1 VSLYTI
7 LVFVHVTSAI
17 GLSAGNL
24 ISLFGLFAMRRAQRV
39 EQVRAILGLLA
50 LSEPVSAIALV
61 LTPAAGVTMTITT
74 WGWRNGWIT
83 VALGSFVLLL
93 SMGVITGLRR
103 GAIAKLVNEMPD
115 GPLPASVEQRI
126 HDPLLGTAV
135 YMLVALLLGIV
146 FLMTTKPAL
155 DGALIAIAVSVVLG
169 AAASLPLWCGRIGEE
184 AGSGDKLTDEVWKVH
199 RENDQIHSEDPLE
212 QKS

>member
-1 VSLYTI
+1 MSLYAV

-17 GLSAGNL
+17 TLSAGNL
-24 ISLFGLFAMRRAQRV
+24 ISLFGLLALRRSQRV

-61 LTPAAGVTMTITT
+61 LTLVAGLTMTVST
-74 WGWRNGWIT
+74 WGWHNGWIN

-93 SMGVITGLRR
+93 SMGVITGTRR
-103 GAIAKLVNEMPD
+103 GAIAKLVKEMGD
-115 GPLPASVEQRI
+115 GPLPESVEQRI

-135 YMLVALLLGIV
+135 YLLVALLVGIV

-155 DGALIAIAVSVVLG
+155 EGSLIAI
-169 AAASLPLWCGRIGEE
+169 
-184 AGSGDKLTDEVWKVH
+184 
-199 RENDQIHSEDPLE
+199 
-212 QKS
+212 

>member
-1 VSLYTI
+1 MSLCAV

-17 GLSAGNL
+17 TLSAGNL
-24 ISLFGLFAMRRAQRV
+24 ISLFGLLALRRAQRV

-61 LTPAAGVTMTITT
+61 LTPVAGLTMTVTT
-74 WGWRNGWIT
+74 WGWHNGWIN

-93 SMGVITGLRR
+93 SMGVITGTRR
-103 GAIAKLVNEMPD
+103 GAIARLVKEMPD
-115 GPLPASVEQRI
+115 DPVPASVEQPI

-135 YMLVALLLGIV
+135 YLLVGLLGIV

-155 DGALIAIAVSVVLG
+155 DGALIAIIVSVVLG
-169 AAASLPLWCGRIGEE
+169 AAASFPLWRGRTGDE
-184 AGSGDKLTDEVWKVH
+184 AGSGDKVTDSGSAH
-199 RENDQIHSEDPLE
+199 RS
-212 QKS
+212 

>member
-1 VSLYTI
+1 MTLHTL

-17 GLSAGNL
+17 ALSAGNL
-24 ISLFGLFAMRRAQRV
+24 ISLFGLFALRRAQRV

-61 LTPAAGVTMTITT
+61 LTPAAGITLTITA

-103 GAIAKLVNEMPD
+103 GAIARLVKEMPD
-115 GPLPASVEQRI
+115 GPLPESVEQRI

-135 YMLVALLLGIV
+135 YMIVALLLGIV

-155 DGALIAIAVSVVLG
+155 DGALMAIGVSVVLG
-169 AAASLPLWCGRIGEE
+169 AAASLPLWRVQPGKE
-184 AGSGDKLTDEVWKVH
+184 AGSPK
-199 RENDQIHSEDPLE
+199 RS
-212 QKS
+212 S

>member
-1 VSLYTI
+1 MSLYTI

-24 ISLFGLFAMRRAQRV
+24 ISLFGLFAMRRALRV
-39 EQVRAILGLLA
+39 EQVRAILGLLT

-169 AAASLPLWCGRIGEE
+169 AAASLPLWRGRIGEE

>member
-1 VSLYTI
+1 MSFYPI

-17 GLSAGNL
+17 TLSAGNL
-24 ISLFGLFAMRRAQRV
+24 LSLFGLFALRRAQRV

-61 LTPAAGVTMTITT
+61 LTPAAGIAMTVMS

-83 VALGSFVLLL
+83 VALGSYVLLL

-103 GAIAKLVNEMPD
+103 GAIARLVKEMPD
-115 GPLPASVEQRI
+115 GPLPESVEQRI

-135 YMLVALLLGIV
+135 YMIVALLLGIV
-146 FLMTTKPAL
+146 FLMTTKPVL
-155 DGALIAIAVSVVLG
+155 EGALIAIVVSVVLG
-169 AAASLPLWCGRIGEE
+169 AAASLPLWRGRTGEE
-184 AGSGDKLTDEVWKVH
+184 AGSGDTVRKGVPRDV
-199 RENDQIHSEDPLE
+199 
-212 QKS
+212 

>member
-1 VSLYTI
+1 MSLYAV

-17 GLSAGNL
+17 TLSAGNL
-24 ISLFGLFAMRRAQRV
+24 LSLFGLFALRRAQRI

-61 LTPAAGVTMTITT
+61 LTPAAGLIMTVTT
-74 WGWRNGWIT
+74 WGWRNGWIN

-103 GAIAKLVNEMPD
+103 GAIARLVKEMPD
-115 GPLPASVEQRI
+115 GPLPESVEQRI
-126 HDPLLGTAV
+126 HDPLLSTAV
-135 YMLVALLLGIV
+135 YLMVALLLGIV

-155 DGALIAIAVSVVLG
+155 DGALIAIVVSVVFG
-169 AAASLPLWCGRIGEE
+169 AAASLPLWRAQPGKE
-184 AGSGDKLTDEVWKVH
+184 AGSPK
-199 RENDQIHSEDPLE
+199 RS
-212 QKS
+212 S